1 DWRGS
6 PRPVAEPEEPQAL
19 PASDE
24 GRTQRIDVSEFRPPE
39 PSPRGGSTMEVEREA
54 VAATRLPAEVVEFVQ
69 PPPPVSMEGEA
80 TPSAA
85 ASTVGSETSP
95 SRELTETELDR
106 LVEKLAAKLV
116 EKLSDRIVREVAWE
130 VVPEAAEL
138 AVRERLRELESGV
151 E

>member
-1 DWRGS
+1 MG
-6 PRPVAEPEEPQAL
+6 
-19 PASDE
+19 
-24 GRTQRIDVSEFRPPE
+24 
-39 PSPRGGSTMEVEREA
+39 
-54 VAATRLPAEVVEFVQ
+54 
-69 PPPPVSMEGEA
+69 GEA
-80 TPSAA
+80 TPPAA
-85 ASTVGSETSP
+85 ASTVGSETSAP
-95 SRELTETELDR
+95 RELTDTELDR